1 MKNIRVLWCLAL
13 ILILLCGVVLTACA
27 DDKVA
32 AESVASEEVAE
43 EGFLDRITG
52 GIKNFFLETVGEEW
66 CVFFCSMIPIIE
78 LRGAIP
84 MGFAFGLPM
93 WLSYL
98 LSVIGNMLPVPFILL
113 FIRAILN
120 WMKKVP
126 KLDKI
131 ALWLEARAA
140 KKSDKVNKYATLG
153 LLVFVALPLPGT
165 GAWTGSLVAALM
177 EMRLK
182 HSLLSVF
189 CGVLIAGVIVTLI
202 AYGALGFLKFL
213 L

>member
-1 MKNIRVLWCLAL
+1 MNGIEMWDVLK
-13 ILILLCGVVLTACA
+13 T
-27 DDKVA
+27 
-32 AESVASEEVAE
+32 
-43 EGFLDRITG
+43 
-52 GIKNFFLETVGEEW
+52 FFL
-66 CVFFCSMIPIIE
+66 SMVPIVE

-84 MGFAFGLPM
+84 LGAALGLP
-93 WLSYL
+93 WYINYIIC
-98 LSVIGNMLPVPFILL
+98 VIGNFLPVPFILL
-113 FIRAILN
+113 FIRSVLN
-120 WMKKVP
+120 FMKKVP

-140 KKSDKVNKYATLG
+140 KNSDKVNKYASLG
-153 LLVFVALPLPGT
+153 LFVFVALPLPGT

-189 CGVLIAGVIVTLI
+189 GGVVVAGVILTLI
-202 AYGALGFLKFL
+202 SYGALGFLQFL

>member
-1 MKNIRVLWCLAL
+1 MNGIEMWDVLKTF
-13 ILILLCGVVLTACA
+13 LL
-27 DDKVA
+27 
-32 AESVASEEVAE
+32 
-43 EGFLDRITG
+43 
-52 GIKNFFLETVGEEW
+52 
-66 CVFFCSMIPIIE
+66 SMVPIVE

-84 MGFAFGLPM
+84 LGAALGLP
-93 WLSYL
+93 WYINYIIC
-98 LSVIGNMLPVPFILL
+98 VIGNFLPVPFILL
-113 FIRAILN
+113 FIRSVLN
-120 WMKKVP
+120 FMKKVP

-140 KKSDKVNKYATLG
+140 KNSDKVNRYATLG
-153 LLVFVALPLPGT
+153 LFVFVALPLPGT

-189 CGVLIAGVIVTLI
+189 CGVIVAGVLLTLI
-202 AYGALGFLKFL
+202 SYGALGFLQFL